1 LPTRRGLGKRKETKT
16 DTSAIPGSWQADIPY
31 GNPPKQNNFDP
42 AFEPSSSSSRPFA
55 PPPPPRRKGSSS
67 TLSFTT
73 SARKQR
79 DSTAWSDDGLPS
91 SPGDGMGKKEFLWTQ
106 RWAKAKA
113 VMDRNGVTLRTW
125 RVGSDVADICVKLAE
140 MEIREMAK
148 EDRMK
153 GRR

>member
-1 LPTRRGLGKRKETKT
+1 
-16 DTSAIPGSWQADIPY
+16 
-31 GNPPKQNNFDP
+31 
-42 AFEPSSSSSRPFA
+42 
-55 PPPPPRRKGSSS
+55 
-67 TLSFTT
+67 
-73 SARKQR
+73 
-79 DSTAWSDDGLPS
+79 
-91 SPGDGMGKKEFLWTQ
+91 MGKKEFLWQQ